1 MSVRFLSDE
10 WIAEVARRVGSD
22 QRFVAAISGV
32 EATLRQVVT
41 SPDGDRAYWI
51 RIAGGAVEVGGGDPG
66 SVDVTVTQDYATA
79 VAMARGELNP
89 VTAFMTGRLK
99 VDGSM
104 GVLMKLQPA
113 VSALPG
119 ALAGMDVEF

>member
-1 MSVRFLSDE
+1 MAIPFLSDA
-10 WIAEVARRVGSD
+10 WVAEVARRVSAD
-22 QRFVAAISGV
+22 ERFTAALAGIR
-32 EATLRQVVT
+32 ATLRQVVT
-41 SPDGDRAYWI
+41 TPDGERGYWI
-51 RIAGGAVEVGGGDPG
+51 RIADGTVEVGGGDPG
-66 SVDVTVTQDYATA
+66 AVDVTVTQDYATA

-89 VTAFMTGRLK
+89 VAAFMTGKLR

-119 ALAGMDVEF
+119 ALAGMDVEY

>member
-1 MSVRFLSDE
+1 MPIPFLSDE
-10 WIAEVARRVGSD
+10 WIAEVARRVGAD
-22 QRFVAAISGV
+22 ARFTSAIAGV

-41 SPDGDRAYWI
+41 APDGDRAYWI

-66 SVDVTVTQDYATA
+66 TVDVTVTQDYPTA

-113 VSALPG
+113 VSALSG
-119 ALAGMDVEF
+119 ALAGMDVEY

>member
-1 MSVRFLSDE
+1 MAIRFLSDE
-10 WIAEVARRVGSD
+10 WIAEVARRVTTD
-22 QRFVAAISGV
+22 ERFTAAVAGV
-32 EATLRQVVT
+32 EATLRQIVT
-41 SPDGDRAYWI
+41 SADGDVSYWI
-51 RIAGGAVEVGGGDPG
+51 RISGGAVEVGGGEAT
-66 SVDVTVTQDYATA
+66 SVDVTVTQDYPTA

-113 VSALPG
+113 VSALSG
-119 ALAGMDVEF
+119 ALAGMDVEY